1 MKRIAME
8 ERSILK
14 EERNPERKSKQ
25 DIEDTDDKDTDM
37 EHRCIKRFLLFIIF
51 FIKKRVFNLFYI
63 LKVFYFSRAN
73 FFYSTK
79 PPKLLHKTMMDLPW
93 QL

>member
-37 EHRCIKRFLLFIIF
+37 EYR
-51 FIKKRVFNLFYI
+51 
-63 LKVFYFSRAN
+63 
-73 FFYSTK
+73 
-79 PPKLLHKTMMDLPW
+79 
-93 QL
+93 